1 MFKFVLGA
9 AFGARFGFVLG
20 PDFGFI
26 LGPRFGAQFW
36 ALLIRNK
43 KHAPNSVPILVPV
56 WGPILGLILGTNL
69 EHFFLLGCWL
79 LKIVVLGFRSLG
91 CQAFGKSNLFKS
103 KMVFAQVVR
112 RKGRR
117 ISVEL
122 FHSQWLQAC
131 FVLPSLAATVVE
143 TEVSRSWT

>member
-20 PDFGFI
+20 PVFGFI

-79 LKIVVLGFRSLG
+79 LKIVVLGFRFLV
-91 CQAFGKSNLFKS
+91 CQAFGNS
-103 KMVFAQVVR
+103 KE
-112 RKGRR
+112 G
-117 ISVEL
+117 
-122 FHSQWLQAC
+122 
-131 FVLPSLAATVVE
+131 AANFGPTF
-143 TEVSRSWT
+143 S

>member
-1 MFKFVLGA
+1 MPPI
-9 AFGARFGFVLG
+9 RF
-20 PDFGFI
+20 
-26 LGPRFGAQFW
+26 QFW
-36 ALLIRNK
+36 S
-43 KHAPNSVPILVPV
+43 PFGVPFWGSFWEPILS
-56 WGPILGLILGTNL
+56 I
-69 EHFFLLGCWL
+69 FFCCWL
-79 LKIVVLGFRSLG
+79 LNIVVLGFRSLG

-131 FVLPSLAATVVE
+131 FVLPSLAATKGVRRCGPRFLAVFGSQFGASKTTCWE
-143 TEVSRSWT
+143 NFHSDIRVNFFAAACSTRTCQPS